1 MKVTLLGHASVLVE
15 MDGARCLMDPVFQDP
30 FEEGTVV
37 SCPRREIHEGE
48 LPPID
53 VLILSHGHLDHFDIP
68 TLARLPRDC
77 NVLCP
82 KDRAI
87 AYAMKELGFTKI
99 HETAPM
105 AKMIFPSYELM
116 TTHSNVTNV
125 VEFGMIFKDRSGTFW
140 NQVDT
145 VLAPETIKT
154 ANELFG
160 RLDLLFA
167 MHASQNFGFFES
179 RGVGFPFA
187 MHAMNLESALAIHP
201 RAVVPGAAGFR
212 FCGAVEWCNSF
223 LFPMSRERFVAD
235 LAALDPGIA
244 TFLANPGDVFEVS
257 GGEVRRRPGTS
268 KLATMLEDDTARLR
282 FDPTAPIPALV
293 DPNPDGHSQ
302 EVLIR
307 AVDACV
313 AGLFDFVRKAYG
325 DGDKLVSEH
334 RKLGASYAV
343 GAVFPDGSERW
354 YRAQLD
360 ESAPRFEGP
369 SDAVAPADS
378 VHRIAASVLHAWS
391 AWEKSYF
398 YFRAYSRKFTTLY
411 AAAKTGD
418 KVTVEPRPL
427 DDLLGYYL
435 QWKAKGAD
443 MALKVRLDRELAL
456 YKKRPASGP

>member
-1 MKVTLLGHASVLVE
+1 VKVTLLGHASVLVE
-15 MDGARCLMDPVFQDP
+15 LDGARCLMDPVFQDP

-37 SCPRREIHEGE
+37 SCPRRAIHESE

-77 NVLCP
+77 NVICP

-87 AYAMKELGFTKI
+87 SYAMKELGFTRV

-105 AKMIFPSYELM
+105 ARMVFPTYELM
-116 TTHSNVTNV
+116 TTHSHVTNV
-125 VEFGMIFKDRSGTFW
+125 VEIGMIFKDRSGSFW

-145 VLAPETIKT
+145 VLAPETIKSV
-154 ANELFG
+154 NGLLG
-160 RLDLLFA
+160 RVDLLFA

-179 RGVGFPFA
+179 RSTGFPFE
-187 MHAMNLESALAIHP
+187 MHAMNLQSALDVHP

-212 FCGAVEWCNSF
+212 FSGAVEWCNAF

-235 LAALDPGIA
+235 LAALAADPGLA
-244 TFLANPGDVFEVS
+244 TFIANPGDVFEVDS
-257 GGEVRRRPGTS
+257 GKVTHHPAAS

-282 FDPTAPIPALV
+282 FDPTAPVPPLT
-293 DPNPDGHSQ
+293 DPNPDNHSR
-302 EVLIR
+302 EMLIE
-307 AVDACV
+307 AVDTCV
-313 AGLFDFVRKAYG
+313 EGFFAFLRQAYS
-325 DGDKLVSEH
+325 DGDALVAEH
-334 RKLGASYAV
+334 RKLRAGYAV

-360 ESAPRFEGP
+360 DSAPRFEGP
-369 SDAVAPADS
+369 SPGVAPADT
-378 VHRIAASVLHAWS
+378 VHRIAASVLHAW
-391 AWEKSYF
+391 AAREKSYY

-411 AAAKTGD
+411 ASAKAGD

-427 DDLLGYYL
+427 EDLLGYYL
-435 QWKAKGAD
+435 QRKAKGAD
-443 MALKVRLDRELAL
+443 MALKVRLDRELAR
-456 YKKRPASGP
+456 YK